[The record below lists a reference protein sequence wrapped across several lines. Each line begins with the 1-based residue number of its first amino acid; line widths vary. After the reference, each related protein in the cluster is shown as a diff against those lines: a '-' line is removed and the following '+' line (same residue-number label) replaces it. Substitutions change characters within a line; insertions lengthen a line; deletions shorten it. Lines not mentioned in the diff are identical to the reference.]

1 MERVARASSP
11 EGAARPQLPPV
22 GVSSAAPADVADRAA
37 LCRCAAGDASGLRH
51 LADRHG
57 AGLLAYLTG
66 VVGDSRLAEE
76 LVQDTLL
83 GAWRGASGFVGGS
96 TVRTW
101 LFAIA
106 RRRTG
111 EVLRRRSPLISLEA
125 DNDLVTVADV
135 RPGPE
140 RVAVASARLTDIA
153 TALRALSAPHREVIL
168 LTCVHEMSMAEASAV
183 IGVPVGTVKS
193 RLSNARIALGRALG
207 VSESEDPGVD

>member
-1 MERVARASSP
+1 MPAVSSEDGAGPRPLSDAVSSP
-11 EGAARPQLPPV
+11 P
-22 GVSSAAPADVADRAA
+22 SADNADRGA
-37 LCRCAAGDASGLRH
+37 LRRCAIGDSAGLRD

-66 VVGDSRLAEE
+66 VVGDPRLAEE

-83 GAWRGASGFVGGS
+83 GAWRGAAGFVGGS

-111 EVLRRRSPLISLEA
+111 EVLRRRSPLIDLDA
-125 DNDLVTVADV
+125 DNDLVEIADV

-140 RVAVASARLTDIA
+140 SVAVASARLTDIA
-153 TALRALSAPHREVIL
+153 AGLRGLSASHREVIL
-168 LTCVHEMSMAEASAV
+168 LTCVHELSMAEASAV
-183 IGVPVGTVKS
+183 IGVPIGTVKS
-193 RLSNARIALGRALG
+193 RLSNARRALGRALG
-207 VSESEDPGVD
+207 VSKSGDPDGD